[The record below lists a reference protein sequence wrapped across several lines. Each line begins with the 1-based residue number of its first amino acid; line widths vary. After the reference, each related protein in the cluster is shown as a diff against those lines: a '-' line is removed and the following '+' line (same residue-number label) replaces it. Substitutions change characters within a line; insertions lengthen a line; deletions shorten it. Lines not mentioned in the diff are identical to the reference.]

1 MTPSRLPL
9 AFFTAA
15 AVCGLGGMVWGAILG
30 ATQDFTTS
38 PAHAHLNLL
47 GWTSLGLMGLFYA
60 LFGERVSV
68 KLGWVN
74 WALSTLGVA
83 IMIPSLG
90 FYLVGQKAIAETGLM
105 VGPLL
110 AIAGMLLFV
119 VSVLSAWR
127 RTPVAA

>member
-1 MTPSRLPL
+1 MQSRLPL

-15 AVCGLGGMVWGAILG
+15 AVCGLSGMIWGAVLG

-60 LFGERVSV
+60 LFGERVSIR
-68 KLGWVN
+68 LGWAN

-90 FYLVGQKAIAETGLM
+90 FYLVGHKGITETGLV
-105 VGPLL
+105 VGPVL
-110 AIAGMLLFV
+110 AVVGMLLFV
-119 VSVLSAWR
+119 VSVLGAWR
-127 RTPVAA
+127 RPVLAG